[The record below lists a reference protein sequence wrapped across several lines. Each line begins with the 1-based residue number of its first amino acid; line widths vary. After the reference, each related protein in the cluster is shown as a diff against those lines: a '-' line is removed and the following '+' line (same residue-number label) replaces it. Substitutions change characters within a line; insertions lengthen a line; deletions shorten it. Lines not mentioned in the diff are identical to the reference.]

1 MQSKVKWNSQMSFLC
16 DNRGLPSQFDTVAEH
31 GGNNSAPSPKEG
43 VLNAMCACSGMDVV
57 SIAKKMHLTLNNFVM
72 EAEAQTT
79 NTTPSYFAKVHVKY
93 FLTGDPEPEKF
104 IKAVVLS
111 MTKYCGVSFMIS
123 KVCPI
128 TYEIHLNQQLIYED
142 QARFELEII
151 ENG

>member
-1 MQSKVKWNSQMSFLC
+1 MQTKVKWNSQMSFLC
-16 DNRGLPSQFDTVAEH
+16 DNRGLSSQFDTVTEQ
-31 GGNNSAPSPKEG
+31 GGNNTAPSPKEG

-57 SIAKKMHLTLNNFVM
+57 TIAQKMHLKLNDFFM
-72 EAEAQTT
+72 EAEAQKTS
-79 NTTPSYFAKVHVKY
+79 TTPSYFAKVHLKY
-93 FLTGDPEPEKF
+93 FITGDEQPEKF

-128 TYEIHLNQQLIYED
+128 TYEVHLNQQLIYKD
-142 QARFELEII
+142 QARFELEVT